1 MPGTLEELQGV
12 HCVWKGL
19 CDGGILE
26 NKVGGRALA
35 EKEGGAL
42 GGLREEGGEPLER
55 TTLDGY
61 NVHADFL
68 AVGTYQPGRSQIEHR
83 VGT

>member
-19 CDGGILE
+19 CDGAILE

-35 EKEGGAL
+35 EKEGA
-42 GGLREEGGEPLER
+42 PLEDSEKR
-55 TTLDGY
+55 EA
-61 NVHADFL
+61 N
-68 AVGTYQPGRSQIEHR
+68 P
-83 VGT
+83 